1 MGLELVPG
9 GSFGRCNVNYM
20 KKMLS
25 SAAFI
30 SMAVDS
36 LEVTG
41 KRLKMLGHMHS
52 NEPGDPPSDGSEN
65 SLSSFNS
72 LLRKCLN
79 VETEV

>member
-1 MGLELVPG
+1 
-9 GSFGRCNVNYM
+9 
-20 KKMLS
+20 
-25 SAAFI
+25 
-30 SMAVDS
+30 MAVDS